1 MKLDK
6 YGKVYTN
13 VDLTSYNT
21 YRINSSADYLIEVES
36 VDKLVELLTYIKD
49 NQLKYYVL
57 GGGSNVILPNKHFNG
72 IIISLKK
79 LDKINI
85 SNDYVEAECGI
96 LLSSLVTKLMDK
108 SLGGFEELK
117 TIPGTLG
124 GAIYGNAGVKDVCIM
139 DNVISVKVI
148 RESKLVTLEQEDI
161 NYSYRYTMFKENDDI
176 LVSAKLKVKVKDV
189 SKMKEK
195 IKDIQEK
202 RRSTQPLDYPNAG
215 SVFRNPVNDAAG
227 RLIEKCGLKGY
238 NIGGAYVSEKHANF
252 IINKDNA
259 KSSDIIK
266 LIKEIQNKVKEE
278 ENVDLVLEQ
287 IIVKWDQMEKENKKV
302 KKKIRVT
309 GIIVIIL
316 FLYLL
321 FSFCYYVYT
330 LPIKVID
337 INGNYYLKDNYII
350 ELLKL
355 NEKTVFELHRG
366 KSEKKL
372 LSDPLVKDVKI
383 KKGLMGKV
391 SIDIEENKVLF
402 YNWNTYKI
410 VLEDGSEVDNNESF
424 LGVPS
429 LINYVPS
436 EIYQKFVK
444 KFANVDR
451 EIISMVSE
459 IEYDPDVV
467 GGVTV
472 DETTFLL
479 RMNDGIS
486 VYVNIYNIKKMNN
499 YLEIYDAILKNNA
512 QKNGCL
518 YLDSESKNYV
528 YGACK
533 VVEESGVNEQI
544 I

>member
-1 MKLDK
+1 
-6 YGKVYTN
+6 
-13 VDLTSYNT
+13 
-21 YRINSSADYLIEVES
+21 
-36 VDKLVELLTYIKD
+36 
-49 NQLKYYVL
+49 
-57 GGGSNVILPNKHFNG
+57 
-72 IIISLKK
+72 
-79 LDKINI
+79 
-85 SNDYVEAECGI
+85 
-96 LLSSLVTKLMDK
+96 
-108 SLGGFEELK
+108 
-117 TIPGTLG
+117 
-124 GAIYGNAGVKDVCIM
+124 
-139 DNVISVKVI
+139 
-148 RESKLVTLEQEDI
+148 
-161 NYSYRYTMFKENDDI
+161 
-176 LVSAKLKVKVKDV
+176 
-189 SKMKEK
+189 
-195 IKDIQEK
+195 
-202 RRSTQPLDYPNAG
+202 
-215 SVFRNPVNDAAG
+215 
-227 RLIEKCGLKGY
+227 
-238 NIGGAYVSEKHANF
+238 
-252 IINKDNA
+252 
-259 KSSDIIK
+259 
-266 LIKEIQNKVKEE
+266 
-278 ENVDLVLEQ
+278 
-287 IIVKWDQMEKENKKV
+287 MEKENKKV

-533 VVEESGVNEQI
+533 VVEESGVNE
-544 I
+544 